1 MFAKMAQRTNTR
13 RAVRAVCFAAAAA
26 ALSSVAAPLFTGGFL
41 ADGAQSRAPAPAR
54 AALRSRFQAGG
65 FQAQFE
71 GEPAGIASF
80 VSSFRAFGCA
90 AVLAVAVLA
99 QGGVANAQE
108 REGIP
113 SGNAKGDPNLAFS
126 SLLPNPGGKSL
137 LSELNDPTF
146 GKVTYTESPADKNFK
161 TRKAGKATM
170 NEVLNGGL
178 ATLPK

>member
-1 MFAKMAQRTNTR
+1 MAQRTRTQ
-13 RAVRAVCFAAAAA
+13 RAVRVVCLAAAAA
-26 ALSSVAAPLFTGGFL
+26 ALASVTAFTGGFF
-41 ADGAQSRAPAPAR
+41 AAGAQSRAPAQ
-54 AALRSRFQAGG
+54 AALRG
-65 FQAQFE
+65 FQEFQESEEFE
-71 GEPAGIASF
+71 KPAGAAASF
-80 VSSFRAFGCA
+80 ASGFRAFGCA

-99 QGGVANAQE
+99 QGGVAKAQE

-146 GKVTYTESPADKNFK
+146 GKVAYTESPADKNFK